1 MTKKRLLAVLLCV
14 VLVLGVLPISSM
26 DAQAASEINTVLLC
40 GTWEGTY
47 SGFSGS
53 TIIERKI
60 KLDIDSCDAD
70 GSVEGFATIDNGKI
84 GKYYFEGLA
93 DFGNAT
99 IKFKGTEWLNNP
111 QNFDFVAFSGEIDPD
126 KKQIS
131 GLVDGDSEKT
141 FALTKIS
148 DEYQSNRISS
158 SFPKDFSGEYDGH
171 DSSLVV
177 RRNIEIHI
185 KEFQDDGKITGTA
198 IFSPSTKTNATYG
211 ANGSYYFS
219 GNVNMRTG
227 KISLKGY
234 QWIDYPVQFDNFIF
248 VKLTG
253 YYDVKS
259 ASIIGTSENGIWSME
274 TMDYSSVKN
283 DTGFQLGKDS
293 NGFFH
298 TDSSDEESGFAGMTD
313 YSIDEEY
320 YQKLTKNSDPAEIDR
335 IKKLIHANW
344 DGSCYGIAMSMGLLY
359 EKYISLTDLS
369 NSNNATDYYSLGKP
383 CDDSK
388 FRNMINYYQ
397 LSQILENGG
406 VGSAIVSAAYNKDLF
421 SRLKHWAYGDDSLSV
436 FLKYLVNYASQDH
449 VELLCFS
456 TSKVDHTVLVT
467 GCDYNKDEEQYLVK
481 IFDENSVNRKEDNGN
496 FSYMKIKKDFSTF
509 EYIDSNGNE
518 INNKSYRAICFLDWN
533 SLVNVV
539 PKASKSSSKYTK
551 LSFLLGDDFKVV
563 NDQGEYLEY
572 DGTNFSGDMSIY
584 NINTV
589 ESGEGTRLV
598 IETDTLKS
606 VNISDIENHIDMEV
620 YNDND
625 YLSLS
630 GTKIENAEM
639 VLDNGIQLSGT
650 DYTFNAYVGTDEV
663 AQDENGLVRVTAK
676 TSSNVTIT
684 KNANSINVV
693 GDEKLSEITIAKYI
707 GSSVEQ
713 DNLQDSKNISITAET
728 KKKNNESNDALNTD
742 DKNNNSSNSMN
753 TNTSVRKD
761 NSNVQ
766 VSSKKVVSS
775 GDKIKV
781 GKNTYKILNTRTKT
795 VQFVKTT
802 NNKKTIT
809 IPATVKI
816 HGVSYTVNSIASNA
830 FSKSRNV
837 QKIVIGS
844 NVKSI
849 SRNSFKGAKRL
860 RTLVI
865 KSAKLTKKGVR
876 NSLKGSKIVSIKF
889 CGDAS
894 KKMKLYKKIFAKK
907 NSGKKVKIK

>member
-1 MTKKRLLAVLLCV
+1 MKKRRLLAMLLCV
-14 VLVLGVLPISSM
+14 VLVLGVLPISSI
-26 DAQAASEINTVLLC
+26 DVQAASEINTYLLC

-60 KLDIDSCDAD
+60 RLDIDSCDAD
-70 GSVEGFATIDNGKI
+70 GSVEGFATIDNGKN
-84 GKYYFEGLA
+84 GKYYFEGLV

-99 IKFKGTEWLNNP
+99 IKFEGTEWLNNP
-111 QNFDFVAFSGEIDPD
+111 QNFGFAAFSGQIDPE
-126 KKQIS
+126 KKEIS
-131 GLVDGDSEKT
+131 GIVDGESEKT

-158 SFPKDFSGEYDGH
+158 GFPKDFLGEYDGS

-198 IFSPSTKTNATYG
+198 IISPSTKADATYG

-219 GNVNMRTG
+219 GNADMRTG
-227 KISLKGY
+227 KISLQGY
-234 QWIDYPVQFDNFIF
+234 QWIDYPVQYDNFTF

-259 ASIIGTSENGIWSME
+259 AAIIGTSENGIWSME

-293 NGFFH
+293 NGFVH
-298 TDSSDEESGFAGMTD
+298 TNSSSWKGAGFVGMTD

-320 YQKLTKNSDPAEIDR
+320 FQKLTKNSDKAEKNR
-335 IKKLIHANW
+335 IKKSMHDNW
-344 DGSCYGIAMSMGLLY
+344 GGSCYGIAMSMGLLY

-369 NSNNATDYYSLGKP
+369 NSNSATDYYSLGKP

-397 LSQILENGG
+397 LSQNLKNGG
-406 VGSAIVSAAYNKDLF
+406 KTSAIVSAAYNNDLF
-421 SRLKHWAYGDDSLSV
+421 SRLKHWACGDDSLSV

-449 VELLCFS
+449 VELLGFS
-456 TSKVDHTVLVT
+456 TSEGGHAVLVT

-481 IFDENSVNRKEDNGN
+481 IFDENSVNGEGDNGN
-496 FSYMKIKKDFSTF
+496 FSYMKIKKDFSSF
-509 EYIDSNGNE
+509 EYIDSNGDK
-518 INNKSYRAICFLDWN
+518 IDNKSYRSIYFLDWN
-533 SLVNVV
+533 SLGNVV
-539 PKASKSSSKYTK
+539 PKASKSSSEYTK

-572 DGTNFSGDMSIY
+572 DGTDFSGDMSIY

-589 ESGEGTRLV
+589 ESDEGTRII

-620 YNDND
+620 YDDND

-639 VLDNGIQLSGT
+639 VLDKGIQLNGT
-650 DYTFNAYVGTDEV
+650 DYTFDAYVGTDEV
-663 AQDENGLVRVTAK
+663 AQNENGLVRVTAK
-676 TSSNVTIT
+676 SGSDVTIT
-684 KNANSINVV
+684 KNENNVNV
-693 GDEKLSEITIAKYI
+693 TTDEKLSDITTAKYI

-713 DNLQDSKNISITAET
+713 DSLQDSKNISITAET
-728 KKKNNESNDALNTD
+728 KS
-742 DKNNNSSNSMN
+742 KNNNSSNS
-753 TNTSVRKD
+753 TNTDTNAPKD
-761 NSNVQ
+761 NSTVQ
-766 VSSKKVVSS
+766 VPSKKVVSR

-781 GKNTYKILNTRTKT
+781 GKNTYKILNTRTKS

-830 FSKSRNV
+830 FNKSRNV

-844 NVKSI
+844 KVKII
-849 SRNSFKGAKRL
+849 SQNSFKGAKRL

-865 KSAKLTKKGVR
+865 KSTKLTKKGVR

-889 CGDAS
+889 CGGAR